1 MGQNALQAQG
11 AGRGQRCHSLP
22 SLRGTRGPWRSAAR
36 PAVRFGVTRGSG
48 ARVLG
53 HLGSRRGTA
62 RGAGYP
68 RRRYSHLL
76 MGTHVAWRVEERQ
89 ARCPHTRG
97 NGPGMQAHGASAG
110 GRDTT
115 HLRLA
120 RGQYFVYSRAVCAE
134 NHLVEGGEELWRR
147 STGASR
153 GATESS
159 KASAMRRR
167 LSTETLRWP
176 CSMSQIYE
184 AARRALAASA
194 RWDRCRC
201 CR

>member
-1 MGQNALQAQG
+1 
-11 AGRGQRCHSLP
+11 
-22 SLRGTRGPWRSAAR
+22 RSAER

-120 RGQYFVYSRAVCAE
+120 RGQYFVYSRAVWAE
-134 NHLVEGGEELWRR
+134 NHLVEGGEDLWRS

-153 GATESS
+153 GATCLPSLSCEEQIARDGRS
-159 KASAMRRR
+159 KGGVGVQRGQQVGGGN
-167 LSTETLRWP
+167 L
-176 CSMSQIYE
+176 
-184 AARRALAASA
+184 
-194 RWDRCRC
+194 
-201 CR
+201 